1 MAMRGDWVFVGLCL
15 MAGSAHADTAGT
27 LDKVR
32 QTGEIA
38 VGFRETSMPF
48 SYLDG
53 QGAPVGFGV
62 DLCQRIVD
70 DVRLAVGRDVTVR
83 FQPTTSTNRIPLVQ
97 NGTVDVECASTTNN
111 RERQQQVAFS
121 INYFYAGTRLLVRTG
136 SKVRSFADLRGRP
149 VVSTTGTSNY
159 RLMRRLDKEQAL
171 GIDLLSAKDPAESA
185 LMVATGRADAY
196 AMDDVILYFLRASSL
211 RPADWEVVGE
221 TVQVEPYAAM
231 LRKDDPAFKKLVD
244 GTLARLMRTGEFQAL
259 YRKWFEQ
266 PIPPK
271 GLNLNYPMGAELKA
285 NLTGLSDQPAD

>member
-1 MAMRGDWVFVGLCL
+1 MRGDLVFVGLCL
-15 MAGSAHADTAGT
+15 VAGLARADAVGT

-32 QTGEIA
+32 RTGEIA

-62 DLCQRIVD
+62 DLCRRIVD
-70 DVRLAVGRDVTVR
+70 DVRLAVGRDVAIR
-83 FQPTTSTNRIPLVQ
+83 WQPNTSTNRIPLVQ

-136 SKVRSFADLRGRP
+136 SPVRSFADLRGRP
-149 VVSTTGTSNY
+149 VVSTTGTSNH
-159 RLMRRLDKEQAL
+159 RLMRRLDKEQSL

-211 RPADWEVVGE
+211 RPADWEVVGD

-231 LRKDDPAFKKLVD
+231 FRKDDPAFKALVD
-244 GTLARLMRTGEFQAL
+244 GTLARLMRSGEFEQL

-271 GLNLNYPMGAELKA
+271 GLNLNHPMGAELKA
-285 NLTGLSDQPAD
+285 NLTVLSDRPSD

>member
-1 MAMRGDWVFVGLCL
+1 MRSDILWLGFCMA
-15 MAGSAHADTAGT
+15 AGSAWAEPVAT

-62 DLCQRIVD
+62 DLCLHVVD
-70 DVRLAVGRDVTVR
+70 DVRRAVGRDVTVR
-83 FQPTTSTNRIPLVQ
+83 MQPTTSVNRIPLVQ

-136 SKVRSFADLRGRP
+136 SPVRSFADLRGRP

-159 RLMRRLDKEQAL
+159 RLMRRLDKEQSL

-244 GTLARLMRTGEFQAL
+244 GTIARLMRTGEFQQL

-285 NLTGLSDQPAD
+285 NLTVQSDQPAD

>member
-1 MAMRGDWVFVGLCL
+1 MRSDILWLGFCMA
-15 MAGSAHADTAGT
+15 AGSAWAQPVAT
-27 LDKVR
+27 LDRVR

-38 VGFRETSMPF
+38 VGFREMSMPF

-62 DLCQRIVD
+62 DLCLHIVD
-70 DVRLAVGRDVTVR
+70 DVRRAVGRDVTVR
-83 FQPTTSTNRIPLVQ
+83 MQPTTSTNRIPLVQ

-136 SKVRSFADLRGRP
+136 SPVRSFADLRGRP
-149 VVSTTGTSNY
+149 VVSTTGTSNH
-159 RLMRRLDKEQAL
+159 RLMRRLDKEQSL

-244 GTLARLMRTGEFQAL
+244 GTIARLMRTGEFQQL

-285 NLTGLSDQPAD
+285 NLTVQSDQPAD